1 MKTGRIV
8 KTSSD
13 DFCKMINVP
22 DEVMDFFDKLAKKYR
37 HRAFVIEINPTTW
50 IEETKA
56 DIEIEIYDDYRE

>member
-22 DEVMDFFDKLAKKYR
+22 DEVVEFFDKLTTKY
-37 HRAFVIEINPTTW
+37 HHYKFVVKIDPDTYEAGT
-50 IEETKA
+50 EA